1 MMEGKVVA
9 VCVSEKKGTPKKN
22 IKEAFLEEGVG
33 IPQDAHASFGHRQIS
48 MLAFEDIEEAKKK
61 LPELEPGSFAENI
74 TVKDFDLKS
83 LEVGDR
89 VQVGEAILE
98 LSQIGKECHTRC
110 AIYHKT
116 GDCIMPTRGIFFKV
130 VKSGRVAVGDK
141 VTKVIIE

>member
-1 MMEGKVVA
+1 MAGVVVA
-9 VCVSEKKGTPKKN
+9 VCVSERKGTPKQN
-22 IKEAFLEEGVG
+22 IGEAYLEEGVG

-48 MLAFEDIEEAKKK
+48 MLALEDIEEAKVK

-89 VQVGEAILE
+89 VQVGKAILE
-98 LSQIGKECHTRC
+98 LSQIGKECHTKC

-130 VKSGRVAVGDK
+130 VKSGRVMAGDRVFK
-141 VTKVIIE
+141 LN